1 MKRRQ
6 AQCLNNPRDS
16 VCRCISGQYGDSW
29 SHSRHGYPGS
39 TAFNSRQWKGY
50 RLKSEDVDRELE
62 IYRAKALHFAGLLE
76 MGLRFPE
83 LTGQVRHFME
93 DLICLA
99 EEAPEERR
107 SEIDYLIDRFGA
119 IQKQML
125 N

>member
-1 MKRRQ
+1 M
-6 AQCLNNPRDS
+6 
-16 VCRCISGQYGDSW
+16 
-29 SHSRHGYPGS
+29 
-39 TAFNSRQWKGY
+39 
-50 RLKSEDVDRELE
+50 KSEDVDRELE

-93 DLICLA
+93 DLICL
-99 EEAPEERR
+99 EAPEERR
-107 SEIDYLIDRFGA
+107 SEIDYLIDRFDA